1 MKDVVVGIA
10 AIVIGG
16 VFCFWGYFAM
26 RIVIPI
32 WGFFAGFM
40 LGAGATAFFDDSEF
54 LSTVLGWILGF
65 FIGLLFA
72 LIAYLFYEIAVVLA
86 FAGIGFT
93 FGSGLMAAL
102 NIDWDWFVILIGVAV
117 GILFGIVAVVTELPM
132 VVLVVFSTIAGA
144 LAMTAGLMLVFNALD
159 TEDFSNAAIVDL
171 IEDDWWWW
179 VIAFA
184 LAIFGLVAQ
193 MKVITRMRWTVRQAW
208 DNSWRPGPPPAI
220 A

>member
-16 VFCFWGYFAM
+16 VFCFWGYFAL

-40 LGAGATAFFDDSEF
+40 LGAGATSYFDDSEF

-72 LIAYLFYEIAVVLA
+72 VIAYLFYEVAVVLA
-86 FAGIGFT
+86 FASIGFT

-102 NIDWDWFVILIGVAV
+102 NIDWNWFVILVGVTV
-117 GILFGIVAVVTELPM
+117 GILFGIFAAVSQLPM
-132 VVLVVFSTIAGA
+132 ALLVVFSSIAGA

-159 TEDFSNAAIVDL
+159 TEDFTNDAIVDL
-171 IEDDWWWW
+171 IDDDWWWW

-184 LAIFGLVAQ
+184 LAIAGLVAQ
-193 MKVITRMRWTVRQAW
+193 MKVITQMRLSMRQAW
-208 DNSWRPGPPPAI
+208 DSSWRPGPPPAI

>member
-16 VFCFWGYFAM
+16 VFCFWGYYAM
-26 RIVIPI
+26 RLVIPI

-72 LIAYLFYEIAVVLA
+72 LIAYLFYEIAVVLT
-86 FAGIGFT
+86 FAAIGFT
-93 FGSGLMAAL
+93 FGSGLMTAL
-102 NIDWDWFVILIGVAV
+102 DIDWNWFVILIGVAV
-117 GILFGIVAVVTELPM
+117 GILFGIFAVVAELPL
-132 VVLVVFSTIAGA
+132 VVLVVLSTIAGA
-144 LAMTAGLMLVFNALD
+144 LAVTAGLMLVFNALD
-159 TEDFSNAAIVDL
+159 TQDFSTDTIVDL
-171 IEDDWWWW
+171 IDDDWFWW
-179 VIAFA
+179 VIAFG
-184 LAIFGLVAQ
+184 LAIAGLIAQ
-193 MKVITRMRWTVRQAW
+193 MRLITRMRWTVRQAW